1 MWGCYRSLASSGCG
15 TGGLPLPTSVC
26 FPQGACMCG
35 TLAASSLHTSTSQQN
50 YPRICPLSLSVRAPI
65 CLAPAN
71 SLLCAHAR
79 GLRRRLLQVPHL
91 GLLRCGPHA
100 RPRLPRGQPRVK
112 VPWATWRELE
122 EAAGTHVHAHMGVCD
137 NCGNDSRPPPSPG
150 SPLSTALFC
159 LHLLCCDK

>member
-1 MWGCYRSLASSGCG
+1 MLSIAGEF
-15 TGGLPLPTSVC
+15 GLWHWRATTANVRLFPPRCLHVWDTSCQFTSYQHEPAKLSAHLSFVSVC
-26 FPQGACMCG
+26 ARAHLSCPCQLLAMC
-35 TLAASSLHTSTSQQN
+35 
-50 YPRICPLSLSVRAPI
+50 
-65 CLAPAN
+65 
-71 SLLCAHAR
+71 AR
-79 GLRRRLLQVPHL
+79 SGRLLQVPHL